1 MEAAFVARGGHG
13 IFQCRACSL
22 LQKVE
27 KQLLVCGDTKV
38 PNVHLE
44 RATVSATIAMEIN
57 HNIWP
62 HSATGAPFWNDLL

>member
-1 MEAAFVARGGHG
+1 MEN
-13 IFQCRACSL
+13 
-22 LQKVE
+22 
-27 KQLLVCGDTKV
+27 QLLVCGDTKV

-57 HNIWP
+57 LANIWA